1 MLCEVPLTKEQQ
13 DFAAANHGL
22 VYKFLNDNCLSE
34 DEFYDVVIFAYL
46 KAVRDYC
53 SHSFDGQYTFSTI
66 ALRQM
71 RFGLYDYL
79 RTQSCQKRRAE
90 IISIQLEPYSGS
102 RSLEELLSVQ
112 EDNQQYHFS
121 GGRVSV
127 KDWFYHNVS
136 REEKE
141 YLKLEYAAVEEI
153 GKLMRAIPPE
163 VCEQL
168 LFQILYYR
176 YYNFD
181 LEQPFFPQYQRN
193 TRQLLEKLRE
203 IQQGR

>member
-71 RFGLYDYL
+71 RFGLYDDL

-112 EDNQQYHFS
+112 EDIPMQDLEMSLLLHDLAGRISQQQMNIVRLKRNGYGIREIS
-121 GGRVSV
+121 
-127 KDWFYHNVS
+127 S
-136 REEKE
+136 REKIPMKRIKE
-141 YLKLEYAAVEEI
+141 ILE
-153 GKLMRAIPPE
+153 E
-163 VCEQL
+163 VRIV
-168 LFQILYYR
+168 F
-176 YYNFD
+176 
-181 LEQPFFPQYQRN
+181 LEMC
-193 TRQLLEKLRE
+193 RE
-203 IQQGR
+203 